1 VEVKAMELSEEKK
14 LKMYR
19 DMWRIRQFERKVD
32 QFISRGDITGT
43 THLYIGE
50 EATAVGAINA
60 LRDEDY
66 ISSTHRGHG
75 HSIAKGSDIKEMMA
89 ELFGKRTGACK
100 GKGGSLHIID
110 TSTNNLGA
118 NGIVG
123 GGIPIAVGAALA
135 LKMQNRDEVVLNF
148 FGDGAMNQGAF
159 HEAAN
164 LAATWNLPVVFVCEN
179 NQYGMSVSIEKA
191 FKIKDLAKRG
201 EAYGI
206 PGVRVDGNKALE
218 VYDTVVE
225 AAKRARNGGGPSLIV
240 AETYRWKG
248 HSKSDAKVYRTKE
261 EEEEWKEKDPI
272 ANFEQILIKQ
282 DLLGED
288 KIKEIKEEVDAEVKE
303 AVEFAKECPYPDKEE
318 IFDDVYVDR
327 EVEL

>member
-1 VEVKAMELSEEKK
+1 MELSEEKK

-89 ELFGKRTGACK
+89 ELFGKKTGACK

-164 LAATWNLPVVFVCEN
+164 LAAAWNLPVVFVCEN
-179 NQYGMSVSIEKA
+179 NQYGMSTSIEKA

-201 EAYGI
+201 ESYGI

-225 AAKRARNGGGPSLIV
+225 AAKRARNDGGPSLIV

-248 HSKSDAKVYRTKE
+248 HSKSDARVYRTKE
-261 EEEEWKEKDPI
+261 EEKEWKERDPI
-272 ANFEQILIKQ
+272 ANFEQILIEQ
-282 DLLGED
+282 NLLDED
-288 KIKEIKEEVDAEVKE
+288 KIKEIKDEVDAEVKE
-303 AVEFAKECPYPDKEE
+303 AVEFAKESPYPDKEE

>member
-1 VEVKAMELSEEKK
+1 MELSEAKK

-60 LRDEDY
+60 LKDEDY

-75 HSIAKGSDIKEMMA
+75 HAIAKGSDIKEMMA

-164 LAATWNLPVVFVCEN
+164 LAAAWNLPVVFLCEN
-179 NQYGMSVSIEKA
+179 NQYGMSTSIEKA

-218 VYDTVVE
+218 VYDTVLE
-225 AAKRARNGGGPSLIV
+225 AAKKARNGGGPSLIV
-240 AETYRWKG
+240 SETYRWKG

-261 EEEEWKEKDPI
+261 EEEEWKQRDPI
-272 ANFEQILIKQ
+272 ADFEQILIEQ
-282 DLLGED
+282 NLLDED
-288 KIKEIKEEVDAEVKE
+288 KIKEIKNEVDAEVKE
-303 AVEFAKECPYPDKEE
+303 AVEFAKESPYPDKDE

>member
-1 VEVKAMELSEEKK
+1 MELSEEKK
-14 LKMYR
+14 LNMYK

-288 KIKEIKEEVDAEVKE
+288 KIKEIKDEVDAEVKE
-303 AVEFAKECPYPDKEE
+303 AVEFAKESPYPDKEE

>member
-1 VEVKAMELSEEKK
+1 LEVKAVELSEEKK
-14 LKMYR
+14 EKMYR

-43 THLYIGE
+43 THLYIGQ
-50 EATAVGAINA
+50 EAVAVGAINA
-60 LRDEDY
+60 LEKEDY

-89 ELFGKRTGACK
+89 ELFGKATGACK

-110 TSTNNLGA
+110 TKTHNLGA

-135 LKMQNRDEVVLNF
+135 MDMQEKDEVILNF
-148 FGDGAMNQGAF
+148 FSDGAMNQGAF

-164 LAATWNLPVVFVCEN
+164 LASTWNLPVVFVCEN
-179 NQYGMSVSIEKA
+179 NQYGMSTSVEKA
-191 FKIKDLAKRG
+191 FNIKDLAARAK
-201 EAYGI
+201 AYNI
-206 PGVRVDGNKALE
+206 PGVKIDGNKVLE
-218 VYDTVVE
+218 VYDAVKEGV
-225 AAKRARNGGGPSLIV
+225 KRAREGGGPSLIV

-248 HSKSDAKVYRTKE
+248 HSKSDAKVYRSKE
-261 EEEEWKEKDPI
+261 EEQAWKDRDPI
-272 ANFEQILIKQ
+272 AQFEEELKNEG
-282 DLLGED
+282 LLD
-288 KIKEIKEEVDAEVKE
+288 DDRAKKIKEEVDNEVEE
-303 AVEFAKECPYPDKEE
+303 AVTFAQDSPYPAKEDLFE
-318 IFDDVYVDR
+318 DVYVDA

>member
-1 VEVKAMELSEEKK
+1 MELSEAKK

-60 LRDEDY
+60 LKDEDY

-75 HSIAKGSDIKEMMA
+75 HAIAKGSDIKEMMA

-159 HEAAN
+159 HEATN
-164 LAATWNLPVVFVCEN
+164 LAAAWNLPVVFLCEN
-179 NQYGMSVSIEKA
+179 NQYGMSTSIEKA

-218 VYDTVVE
+218 VYDTVLE
-225 AAKRARNGGGPSLIV
+225 AAKKARNGGGPSLIV
-240 AETYRWKG
+240 SETYRWKG

-261 EEEEWKEKDPI
+261 EEEEWKQRDPI
-272 ANFEQILIKQ
+272 ADFEQILIEQ
-282 DLLGED
+282 NLLDED
-288 KIKEIKEEVDAEVKE
+288 KIKEIKNEVDAEVKE
-303 AVEFAKECPYPDKEE
+303 AVEFAKESPYPDKDE

>member
-1 VEVKAMELSEEKK
+1 MEVKAMELSEAKK

-60 LRDEDY
+60 LKDEDY

-75 HSIAKGSDIKEMMA
+75 HAIAKGSDIKEMMA

-164 LAATWNLPVVFVCEN
+164 LAAAWNLPVVFLCEN
-179 NQYGMSVSIEKA
+179 NQYGMSTSIEKA

-218 VYDTVVE
+218 VYDTVLE
-225 AAKRARNGGGPSLIV
+225 AAKKARNGGGPSLIV
-240 AETYRWKG
+240 SETYRWKG

-261 EEEEWKEKDPI
+261 EEEEWKQRDPI
-272 ANFEQILIKQ
+272 ADFEQILIEQ
-282 DLLGED
+282 NLLDED
-288 KIKEIKEEVDAEVKE
+288 KIKEIKNEVDAEVKE
-303 AVEFAKECPYPDKEE
+303 AVEFAKESPYPDKDE